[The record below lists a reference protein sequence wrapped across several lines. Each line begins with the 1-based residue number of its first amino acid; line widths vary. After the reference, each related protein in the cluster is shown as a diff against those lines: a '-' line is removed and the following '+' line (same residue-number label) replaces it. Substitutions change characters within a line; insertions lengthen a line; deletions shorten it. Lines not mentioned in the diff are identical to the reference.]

1 MPQSWKILLVI
12 ETGGG
17 GSGRHVVDLIRELS
31 NRGHNIHL
39 LYSAIRI
46 DAGFSEAVDI
56 LSTLENVHMEN
67 IPMRRAPHPADLVA
81 TLRIRKYIKK
91 HGPFDVIHGHSSKG
105 GALARIAVS
114 GLPGI
119 RVYTPHA
126 FRTLDISIK
135 PLSKLIY
142 ASIERILGTITDGFI
157 LVSDEEK
164 AHALECKLP
173 SNKLFVVENGLSPI
187 TPLPAES
194 VREGWG
200 ITNEVCIGFVGR
212 LAPQKNPHLLIEG
225 FSHMESDKA
234 ASRLIILGDGPL
246 KPELQALAQSLGVE
260 QQIIWISSDKGPALM
275 SGFDLFVMP
284 SRYEAFPYV
293 LLEATAAGLPL
304 ITTPV
309 GGTAALLE
317 DGVNGILV
325 QHEQADALA
334 QAMDKL
340 VQSADLRK
348 TMGDHSKQI
357 SENYSIE
364 NMTDKICSVYQQLL
378 SSTH

>member
-17 GSGRHVVDLIRELS
+17 GSGRHVIDLMRELS
-31 NRGHNIHL
+31 TREHDVHL
-39 LYSAIRI
+39 IYSAVRI
-46 DAGFSEAVDI
+46 DAGFSDALEALNTV
-56 LSTLENVHMEN
+56 ENIHMEN

-81 TLRIRKYIKK
+81 TLRIRNYIKK
-91 HGPFDVIHGHSSKG
+91 YGPFDVIHGHSSKG
-105 GALARIAVS
+105 GALARMAALT
-114 GLPGI
+114 LPGV

-135 PLSKLIY
+135 PLAKLIY
-142 ASIERILGTITDGFI
+142 ASIERALGTITDGFI

-164 AHALECKLP
+164 AHALQCKLP
-173 SNKLFVVENGLSPI
+173 VSKLFVVENGLSPI
-187 TPLPAES
+187 TPLPAKT
-194 VREGWG
+194 VRKDWG
-200 ITNEVCIGFVGR
+200 ITDEICMGFVGR

-225 FSHMESDKA
+225 FSRMRSDKA

-246 KPELQALAQSLGVE
+246 KPELQAFAQTLGIE
-260 QQIIWISSDKGPALM
+260 QHITWISSDNAPALM

-317 DGVNGILV
+317 NGINGILV
-325 QHEQADALA
+325 GHEQVDALA
-334 QAMDKL
+334 QAMDQL
-340 VQSADLRK
+340 VLSAELRK
-348 TMGDHSKQI
+348 TMGDRSRQI
-357 SENYSIE
+357 SENYTIE
-364 NMTDKICSVYQQLL
+364 TMTDKIGSVYQQLL
-378 SSTH
+378 SS